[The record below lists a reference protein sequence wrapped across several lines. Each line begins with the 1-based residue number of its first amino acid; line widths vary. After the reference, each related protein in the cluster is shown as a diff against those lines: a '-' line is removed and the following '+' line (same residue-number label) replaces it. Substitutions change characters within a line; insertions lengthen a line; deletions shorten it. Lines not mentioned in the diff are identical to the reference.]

1 MTTLTFDRYLEL
13 QNEFMTL
20 TYDLMVS
27 DTPEAKEYM
36 DFMVSLSLKFRDKD
50 ISEIVKDYDLWKA
63 FSIDVNVESGLLD
76 LKALESIS
84 VELKEFLLDDGVMRQ
99 EYVRLVGNQPVEDL
113 QKEFTKAL
121 TF

>member
-20 TYDLMVS
+20 AYDLMSS
-27 DTPEAKEYM
+27 DTPEAKEYVN
-36 DFMVSLSLKFRDKD
+36 FMESAALKLRDKD
-50 ISEIVKDYDLWKA
+50 ITEIVKDYDLWKA
-63 FSIDVNVESGLLD
+63 FSIDVNIESGFLD

-99 EYVRLVGNQPVEDL
+99 EYARLVGNQPVEDL

>member
-50 ISEIVKDYDLWKA
+50 ISEIVLYRCKRRVRA
-63 FSIDVNVESGLLD
+63 FGS
-76 LKALESIS
+76 
-84 VELKEFLLDDGVMRQ
+84 
-99 EYVRLVGNQPVEDL
+99 
-113 QKEFTKAL
+113 
-121 TF
+121 

>member
-36 DFMVSLSLKFRDKD
+36 DFMVSLSLKLRDKD

-63 FSIDVNVESGLLD
+63 FSIDVNVESGFLD

-99 EYVRLVGNQPVEDL
+99 EYARLVGNQPVEDL

>member
-20 TYDLMVS
+20 TYDLMAS